1 MKGLSDPDEEAA
13 AAGGKQNNKG
23 AGSLKNLHYPAETIK
38 EESDRYRS
46 FDGRRDSSKLKEESV
61 VKEKPLLKQVP
72 RRKIYHH

>member
-13 AAGGKQNNKG
+13 AAGQQNNKG
-23 AGSLKNLHYPAETIK
+23 AGSLKNLHYPETIK

-46 FDGRRDSSKLKEESV
+46 IDGRRDSSKLKEESV
-61 VKEKPLLKQVP
+61 PKEKPLLKQVP